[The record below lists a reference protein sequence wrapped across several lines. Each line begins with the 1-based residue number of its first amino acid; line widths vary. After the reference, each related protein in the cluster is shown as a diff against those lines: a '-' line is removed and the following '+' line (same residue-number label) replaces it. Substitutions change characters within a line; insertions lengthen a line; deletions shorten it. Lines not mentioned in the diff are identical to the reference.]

1 MGAEQSKIRIGLLR
15 LTDAAPVI
23 LAQAQG
29 LFAAE
34 GLSVELQIEASWA
47 NLADKL
53 AYGLLDAAILLPPLA
68 LAMSMGLRNPG
79 AELIVP
85 MGLSLDGNSI
95 TLAPALAEH
104 LLEGGRPDALTA
116 GCRLRSMLTGRSKP
130 VLAVVHAFSTHD
142 LLLRYWLAAAGID
155 PVQAIDWAIVPPAE
169 MVAAL
174 AAGRIDGFCAGAP
187 WGWVAAEAGA
197 GRTVAVSSGIWQ
209 HHPEKCLAV
218 RRPWAE
224 AQPQALQAV
233 LRALLQA
240 ARRCDDPA
248 EAPALARLL
257 AEPGYIG
264 VPVAAIA
271 ASLAGGGG
279 GEVDR
284 SLFAA
289 HAATYPARVHALWFL
304 GQMARWRE
312 LPAGLDRSALV
323 DRVYRPDLHAQALL
337 GLGMTPPAGPESGPF
352 CDQATMA

>member
-1 MGAEQSKIRIGLLR
+1 MGADPSNIRIGLLR

-23 LAQAQG
+23 LAQALG

-34 GLSVELQIEASWA
+34 GLEVELQVEPSWA
-47 NLADKL
+47 NLADKI
-53 AYGLLDAAILLPPLA
+53 AYGFLDAAVLLPPLA
-68 LAMSMGLRNPG
+68 LAMSMGLRSPG

-85 MGLSLDGNSI
+85 MGLSLNGNSV
-95 TLAPALAEH
+95 TLAPELAAP
-104 LLEGGRPDALTA
+104 LIEGGRPNALTA
-116 GCRLRSMLTGRSKP
+116 GHRLRLALNARPKP

-155 PVQAIDWAIVPPAE
+155 PVQAVEWVIVPPAD

-224 AQPQALQAV
+224 AHPDKLQAV

-240 ARRCDDPA
+240 ANRCDDPA
-248 EAPALARLL
+248 ETPALARLL

-264 VPVAAIA
+264 VPAVAIA
-271 ASLAGGGG
+271 ASLAGGAG
-279 GEVDR
+279 GEVDC
-284 SLFAA
+284 SQFAA
-289 HAATYPARVHALWFL
+289 HAATYPARAHALWFL

-312 LPAGLDRSALV
+312 LPAGLDGSALV
-323 DRVYRPDLHAQALL
+323 DRVYRPDQHAQALL
-337 GLGMTPPAGPESGPF
+337 SLGLTPPAGPDSGPF
-352 CDQATMA
+352 CDQAATD